1 LRGKRSPAL
10 RELGFKSGDVL
21 EQTLRYE
28 LDEVKTELRILE
40 IKLLDLIVTDLKKG
54 ACLDAFQ
61 ALGAST
67 LRREE
72 GKLADHM
79 WRHELDAALHE
90 PEAPGNHDEHGVG
103 RIPFLEENLP
113 ALRAA

>member
-1 LRGKRSPAL
+1 
-10 RELGFKSGDVL
+10 
-21 EQTLRYE
+21 
-28 LDEVKTELRILE
+28 LE
-40 IKLLDLIVTDLKKG
+40 IKLLDLIVTDLKKS

-61 ALGAST
+61 ALGAGT

-79 WRHELDAALHE
+79 CTMPLSTSRKRPA
-90 PEAPGNHDEHGVG
+90 GNHDKHGVG

-113 ALRAA
+113 PCARRVDVNGLIQSRFRSPYAASRTLFVS